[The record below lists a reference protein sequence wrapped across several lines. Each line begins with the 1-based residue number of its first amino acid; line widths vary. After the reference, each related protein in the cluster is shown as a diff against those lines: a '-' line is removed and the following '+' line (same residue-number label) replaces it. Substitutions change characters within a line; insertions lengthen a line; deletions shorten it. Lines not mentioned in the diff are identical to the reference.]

1 MKLSSSLK
9 ILLPKPRL
17 SVSLSSWVKK
27 EPWKKVISLSVSF
40 NGLKVFIPISG
51 LLPSF
56 DLSEISVS
64 WNFPSKKFSSELKK
78 LLFNWEVSAT
88 DAAEKDITANKV
100 IKYFFHISKTIIYFK
115 KINIYFFGLKT
126 KQTPLLQYLFPVGSG
141 PSSKMWPWWPP
152 HFLQWY
158 SVLA

>member
-51 LLPSF
+51 WLPSF
-56 DLSEISVS
+56 DLNEISVS
-64 WNFPSKKFSSELKK
+64 SNFPSKKFSSELKK
-78 LLFNWEVSAT
+78 LFFSWVVSAT
-88 DAAEKDITANKV
+88 DAAEKKITANKV
-100 IKYFFHISKTIIYFK
+100 I
-115 KINIYFFGLKT
+115 
-126 KQTPLLQYLFPVGSG
+126 
-141 PSSKMWPWWPP
+141 
-152 HFLQWY
+152 
-158 SVLA
+158 